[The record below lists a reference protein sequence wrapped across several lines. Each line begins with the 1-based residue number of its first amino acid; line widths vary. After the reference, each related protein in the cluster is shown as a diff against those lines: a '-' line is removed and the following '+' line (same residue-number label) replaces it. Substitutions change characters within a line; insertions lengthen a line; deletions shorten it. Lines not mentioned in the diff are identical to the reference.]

1 MRELLLLHSFLALHQ
16 PELLPEV
23 VELLQ
28 NSAAA
33 SHGGRQGSN
42 ALQIEQIT
50 RVMQQWGQVNGI
62 MV

>member
-1 MRELLLLHSFLALHQ
+1 
-16 PELLPEV
+16 

-28 NSAAA
+28 GSAAA
-33 SHGGRQGSN
+33 SQGGRQSSN

-50 RVMQQWGQVNGI
+50 RVMQKWGQVNGI